1 MEPLN
6 PLDHP
11 SVLYLRAVL
20 GARVARLRAEE
31 DRSRGASAIEWA
43 IITAILA
50 LIAITIGAVIQKK
63 IQDKANSINTG

>member
-1 MEPLN
+1 MNPLN
-6 PLDHP
+6 DP
-11 SVLYLRAVL
+11 VVVYLRAML
-20 GARVARLRAEE
+20 GARLARLRDAGEE
-31 DRSRGASAIEWA
+31 ERSRGASAIEWA

>member
-1 MEPLN
+1 MN

-11 SVLYLRAVL
+11 SVVYLRAML
-20 GARVARLRAEE
+20 GVRLDLLRSEE
-31 DRSRGASAIEWA
+31 ERSRGASAIEWA